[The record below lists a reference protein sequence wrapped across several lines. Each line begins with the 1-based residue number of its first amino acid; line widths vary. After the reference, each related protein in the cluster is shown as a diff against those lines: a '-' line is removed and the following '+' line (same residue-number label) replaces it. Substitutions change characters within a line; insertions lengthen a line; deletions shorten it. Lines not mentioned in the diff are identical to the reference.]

1 MVVAN
6 GKRRIYKNSGRYK
19 PLKEQRKDM
28 TISFKKITGKSRLL
42 NPFKGNTLD
51 EIPFEIRFDP
61 LTGQTG
67 RVFDL
72 PFKAEKPDVADIV
85 GRSKNIFCPFCPAA
99 LEKSTPEF
107 PKDLIPEGRIK
118 VGGASLIP
126 NLAPFEK
133 HAGVAIFSEE
143 HFLAMENLTPETMH
157 DAFSASLLYLKRIAE
172 SDPLVRFFSIN
183 WNYMPPAGSSIVHP
197 HLQPNAG
204 EVATNMLREQLQGCG
219 RYRQENRRDYWEDF
233 IQAEKQKGERYLGAI
248 GSTFWAMSFVPLSFL
263 PDVQCIF
270 PEHQTLLYLSKDDLE
285 FFLDGLS
292 RTLKYFLQENIYSFN
307 MSIFSTKERENHR
320 VNARICPRL
329 LPRAIGNSDIACP
342 QMVHKESFTV
352 RPPEAAC
359 QKAKEAFAALHVPEG
374 LSMATGK

>member
-1 MVVAN
+1 
-6 GKRRIYKNSGRYK
+6 
-19 PLKEQRKDM
+19 M
-28 TISFKKITGKSRLL
+28 TISFKKTTGRTRLL

-85 GRSKNIFCPFCPAA
+85 DRSKKIFCPFCPAS

-118 VGGASLIP
+118 VGHATLIP

-133 HAGVAIFSEE
+133 HAGVAIFSQE
-143 HFLAMENLTPETMH
+143 HFLPMENLTPETMR
-157 DAFSASLLYLKRIAE
+157 DAFSASLLYLKRVAQ

-183 WNYMPPAGSSIVHP
+183 WNYMPPAGSSIVHA

-204 EVATNMLREQLQGCG
+204 EIGTNALREQLEGCR
-219 RYRQENRRDYWEDF
+219 RYRLENQRDFWEDL
-233 IQAEKQKGERYLGAI
+233 IQAEKQRDERTLGAI
-248 GSTFWAMSFVPLSFL
+248 GSTFWAMSFVPVSFL

-270 PEHQTLLYLSKDDLE
+270 PKRMALLQLSKEDLE
-285 FFLDGLS
+285 CFLEGLS
-292 RTLKYFLQENIYSFN
+292 RTLKYFLEENIYSFN
-307 MSIFSTKERENHR
+307 VSIFSTKDEESHR

-329 LPRAIGNSDIACP
+329 LPRPIGNSDIAYP
-342 QMVHKESFTV
+342 QMMHKESFTV
-352 RPPEAAC
+352 RPPEAVREKVL
-359 QKAKEAFAALHVPEG
+359 KAFTK
-374 LSMATGK
+374 

>member
-1 MVVAN
+1 
-6 GKRRIYKNSGRYK
+6 
-19 PLKEQRKDM
+19 M
-28 TISFKKITGKSRLL
+28 TISFKKITGRTRLL

-85 GRSKNIFCPFCPAA
+85 NRSKKIFCPFCPAS

-118 VGGASLIP
+118 VGHATLIP

-133 HAGVAIFSEE
+133 HAGVAIFSQE
-143 HFLAMENLTPETMH
+143 HFLPMENLTPETMR
-157 DAFSASLLYLKRIAE
+157 DAFSASLLYLKRVAQ

-183 WNYMPPAGSSIVHP
+183 WNYMPPAGSSIVHA

-204 EVATNMLREQLQGCG
+204 EIGTNALREQLEGCR
-219 RYRQENRRDYWEDF
+219 RYRLENQRDFWEDL
-233 IQAEKQKGERYLGAI
+233 IQAEKQRDERTLGAI
-248 GSTFWAMSFVPLSFL
+248 GSTFWAMSFVPVSFL

-270 PEHQTLLYLSKDDLE
+270 PKRMALLQLNKEDLE
-285 FFLDGLS
+285 CFLEGLT
-292 RTLKYFLQENIYSFN
+292 RTLKYFVEENIYSFN
-307 MSIFSTKERENHR
+307 VSIFSTKDEESHR

-329 LPRAIGNSDIACP
+329 LPRPIGNSDIAYP
-342 QMVHKESFTV
+342 QMMHKESFTV

-359 QKAKEAFAALHVPEG
+359 QRMKGFFSPP
-374 LSMATGK
+374 